1 LTNYIRKYQVR
12 GIPGYV
18 NRISFDQTIVDYW
31 SPVGG
36 SDHLLLAHDGQN
48 IFDRKTATFIYTWK
62 LAQNAIRV
70 AEEEGKKAPLI
81 IGVFHSS
88 SPVDPHGRGKDL
100 TPEDAFREGVK
111 AAMPTQ
117 LNVEQLHGN
126 KYLEKIFN
134 VIAPALIGETR
145 SSVTPETSAM
155 IGSSM
160 GGLATL
166 YSAIRFKEK
175 FHTALAL
182 SPHWPLGGEP
192 LVDWMIN
199 KLPNQDHF
207 RIWMSRGTKGLDAS
221 YKPFQDRADA
231 LMRKLGWDESSFRS
245 KVYHR
250 TAHNERS
257 WASYVNEPLRFWLSN

>member
-1 LTNYIRKYQVR
+1 MEAVRKYQVR

-18 NRISFDQTIVDYW
+18 HRVRFDKTIVDYW
-31 SPVGG
+31 SPIGG

-88 SPVDPHGRGKDL
+88 TPSDPHGRGKDL
-100 TPEDAFREGVK
+100 TPEDAFREGVEP
-111 AAMPTQ
+111 AIQTP
-117 LNVEQLHGN
+117 LSLDDLRGN
-126 KYLEKIFN
+126 AYLEKIFE
-134 VIAPALIGETR
+134 VIAPALLNATD
-145 SSVTPETSAM
+145 SSVIPATTAM

-166 YSAIRFKEK
+166 NSAIRFSDY

-182 SPHWPLGGEP
+182 SPHWPLGGDA
-192 LVDWMIN
+192 LVDWMIQR
-199 KLPNQDHF
+199 LPKQSPMKV
-207 RIWMSRGTKGLDAS
+207 WMSRGTKGLDGT
-221 YKPFQDRADA
+221 YQPFQDRADEM
-231 LMRKLGWDESSFRS
+231 MRDLGWDEQRFKT
-245 KVYHR
+245 KVFHR

-257 WASYVNEPLRFWLSN
+257 WASYVHQPLRFWLSK

>member
-1 LTNYIRKYQVR
+1 MMQPVRKYQVR

-18 NRISFDQTIVDYW
+18 NRVRFDQTIVDYW
-31 SPVGG
+31 CPTGG
-36 SDHLLLAHDGQN
+36 SDHLLIAHDGQN
-48 IFDRKTATFIYTWK
+48 IFDRKTATFLYTWK

-70 AEEEGKKAPLI
+70 AQEEGKKAPLI

-88 SPVDPHGRGKDL
+88 SQSDPHGRGKDL
-100 TPEDAFREGVK
+100 TPEDAFKEGIK
-111 AAMPTQ
+111 PAIPTQ
-117 LNVEQLHGN
+117 LSIDQLHGN

-134 VIAPALIGETR
+134 VIAPALVNETG
-145 SSVTPETSAM
+145 SPVSPETTAM

-166 YSAIRFKEK
+166 NSAIRFNEK

-182 SPHWPLGGEP
+182 SPHWPLGGDP
-192 LVDWMIN
+192 LVEWIIN
-199 KLPNQDHF
+199 KLPNKEAF
-207 RIWMSRGTKGLDAS
+207 KVWMSRGTKGLDAT
-221 YKPFQDRADA
+221 YEPFQDRADD
-231 LMRKLGWDESSFRS
+231 LMRDLGWDEKRFKS